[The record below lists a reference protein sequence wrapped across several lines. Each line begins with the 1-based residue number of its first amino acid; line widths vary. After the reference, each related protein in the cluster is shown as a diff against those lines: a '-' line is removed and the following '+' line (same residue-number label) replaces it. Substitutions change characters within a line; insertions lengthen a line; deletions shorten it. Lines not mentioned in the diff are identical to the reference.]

1 MNKRKITIDRQS
13 VLDAYRVSD
22 QQGQELLKHLF
33 GSSIELDVRDRIK
46 TFDDALLALGVT
58 HPLVKQW
65 NLVNVVLD
73 DEEGTIDCTS
83 YMQLRIITAAL
94 NEGWK
99 PTFEEEEE
107 RWYPGFY
114 LYTKEELHDPQFCP
128 THNQEI
134 HATANGGISYAN
146 AYYDSAYVYAIYGS
160 RLAFRSE
167 ELAEYAGTQFIDIYA
182 KYIFGSKE

>member
-33 GSSIELDVRDRIK
+33 GSSIELDIRDRVK

-73 DEEGTIDCTS
+73 DEEDTIDCTS

-99 PTFEEEEE
+99 PTFEEGEE
-107 RWYPGFY
+107 RWYPYFCMY
-114 LYTKEELHDPQFCP
+114 NKEELNNPAFEDQH
-128 THNQEI
+128 I
-134 HATANGGISYAN
+134 YATANGGISYAN
-146 AYYDSAYVYAIYGS
+146 ALDSGDFYVYFGS
-160 RLAFRSE
+160 RFAFRSK

>member
-33 GSSIELDVRDRIK
+33 GSSIELDIRDRVK

-73 DEEGTIDCTS
+73 DEEDTIDCTS

-107 RWYPGFY
+107 IWCPEFY
-114 LYTKEELHDPQFCP
+114 MYTKEELHEPQFCP
-128 THNQEI
+128 THDQKI
-134 HATANGGISYAN
+134 HATANGGISCAGAN
-146 AYYDSAYVYAIYGS
+146 FDSAVIYGYCGS
-160 RLAFRSE
+160 RLVFKSE